1 MTDDA
6 YDPDEEQQ
14 TRSKAPLLVVLIL
27 AATVGGVVGGLWL
40 TPGGKEFLAGLVND
54 GSAESGEEQLAEE
67 EGHEAPTLAPE
78 TEEKHAAA
86 PAEDSHDVAESDGK
100 LSVSPFK
107 EIIVNINATTA
118 TGRSTSRFMKMNIA
132 LVYDSH
138 LPGAERIEERRLFL
152 RDSFQDYLRQLNE
165 RDLRGSVGLMTIKQD
180 LLHRA
185 RTITDS
191 DAPRE
196 MLVSDLIVQ

>member
-27 AATVGGVVGGLWL
+27 AATVGSVVGGLWL

-54 GSAESGEEQLAEE
+54 GSAETGEEHLAEGN
-67 EGHEAPTLAPE
+67 GHEAPTLAPGN
-78 TEEKHAAA
+78 EEKHAAA
-86 PAEDSHDVAESDGK
+86 PAEDSHAVAESDRK

-165 RDLRGSVGLMTIKQD
+165 RDLRGSIGLMTIKQD